1 MSAVTLFST
10 VPADWLRPQD
20 EIALKVAEIYGQ
32 LERCNTIHPV
42 AAVLGLAEPMG
53 FESTSPVTI
62 SGMDFSDALAFP
74 IRKSNGEV
82 MNLLFVS
89 DLGDGTVEEAYIPG
103 IAIKGG
109 YVPLGQMAGD
119 TLHIAID
126 LPSSLAIAQATAGP
140 VACAIYI
147 DNLADVATALHAKYP
162 DKEIIVCAGTATGPS
177 RAVAAHAASL
187 IGARLALAETSGT
200 FSDCY
205 REAGAEGVIR
215 SLEAA
220 EVPDT
225 LAPLVEEPN
234 PLDPPDPTRWP
245 GKVNANLTAQF
256 AVMLITR
263 YLVTDVHV
271 AVTMVLW
278 ALTSY
283 FADSIRVS
291 PLLAFVSPTKRCGKT
306 TALGLLKSLVC
317 RPYAASNL
325 TAATL
330 YRLPKRKPTLLADEI
345 EQYIR
350 SAGLATIINGG
361 HTRDAA
367 NIMRVENKRTESFS
381 TFFHKAIFGIKPD
394 IAGPMADRSIILW
407 LQRKG
412 DNEIVER
419 HVVSSNDVFAPVR
432 ACFAQLAHLHSDKVR
447 HAGRTPIKLGN
458 DRAEDNWEPLF
469 AVASLLGENWVEY
482 AKRAAKH
489 ISTRDVSGVAA
500 GLEELLWDIK
510 LAFESA
516 GVSRLSTERLIQLLT
531 ADPERPWGTFSQGRP
546 ITANALAKML
556 RPLGIRSTD
565 LRETRAPDQA
575 TASPSLKGYY
585 RASFDEAFRLYAPP
599 KPDDTDETDEP
610 A

>member
-1 MSAVTLFST
+1 MNAIDLFPTAPTGWARHQS
-10 VPADWLRPQD
+10 
-20 EIALKVAEIYGQ
+20 EIAPMVAEIHGQ
-32 LERCNTIHPV
+32 LERCKTVHPV
-42 AAVLGLAEPMG
+42 AAMLGMTEPVG
-53 FESTSPVTI
+53 FENAGSVTI
-62 SGMDFSDALAFP
+62 SGIDFSDALAFP
-74 IRKSNGEV
+74 IRKCDGEV
-82 MNLLFVS
+82 MNTLFVS

-103 IAIKGG
+103 VPIGGG
-109 YVPLGQMAGD
+109 YVSLGEVNGD
-119 TLHIAID
+119 TLHVAID
-126 LPSSLAIAQATAGP
+126 LPGALAIAQATAEP
-140 VACAIYI
+140 VACAIYT
-147 DNLADVATALHAKYP
+147 DNLADVTAALRAKYP
-162 DKEIIVCAGTATGPS
+162 DKEIIVCAGTSNGPS

-187 IGARLALAETSGT
+187 VGARLAIAETRGT
-200 FSDCY
+200 FLGCY
-205 REAGAEGVIR
+205 REAGTEGVIR
-215 SLEAA
+215 SLDAA

-225 LAPLVEEPN
+225 LDLLVEEPN
-234 PLDPPDPTRWP
+234 PLDPAAPTRWP
-245 GKVNANLTAQF
+245 GQVNANLTAQF

-263 YLVTDVHV
+263 YLVTDIHV

-283 FADSIRVS
+283 FSDSIRVS

-350 SAGLATIINGG
+350 SAGLAAIINGG

-367 NIMRVENKRTESFS
+367 SILRVENKRAESFN

-394 IAGPMADRSIILW
+394 MAGPMADRSIILW
-407 LQRKG
+407 LQRKD

-419 HVVSSNDVFAPVR
+419 HIVSSNDVFAPVR
-432 ACFAQLAHLHSDKVR
+432 ACFAQLAHLYADNVR
-447 HAGRTPIKLGN
+447 HAERTPVKLGN

-469 AVASLLGENWVEY
+469 AVATLLGENWVEY

-489 ISTRDVSGVAA
+489 ISARDVSEVAA

-516 GVSRLSTERLIQLLT
+516 GTSRLSTDRLIQLLT
-531 ADPERPWGTFSQGRP
+531 ADPEKPWATFSQGRP
-546 ITANALAKML
+546 ITANALAKMI
-556 RPLGIRSTD
+556 RPLGIRSRD
-565 LRETRAPDQA
+565 LRETRALDQA

-599 KPDDTDETDEP
+599 KPDNTDEANE
-610 A
+610 AA

>member
-1 MSAVTLFST
+1 MNAIDLFPT
-10 VPADWLRPQD
+10 TPADWLRHQR
-20 EIALKVAEIYGQ
+20 EIAQKVGEIHGQ
-32 LERCNTIHPV
+32 LERCKTVHPV
-42 AAVLGLAEPMG
+42 ATMLGMTEPVG
-53 FESTSPVTI
+53 FENAGPVTI
-62 SGMDFSDALAFP
+62 SGIDFSDALAFP
-74 IRKSNGEV
+74 IRKCGGEV
-82 MNLLFVS
+82 MNTLFVS
-89 DLGDGTVEEAYIPG
+89 DLGDGTVEETFIPG
-103 IAIKGG
+103 VPIGGG
-109 YVPLGQMAGD
+109 YVSLGEMNDD
-119 TLHIAID
+119 TLHVAID

-140 VACAIYI
+140 VACAIYT
-147 DNLADVATALHAKYP
+147 DNLADVAAALRAKYP
-162 DKEIIVCAGTATGPS
+162 NKEIIVCAGTSNGPS

-187 IGARLALAETSGT
+187 IGARLAMAETHGT
-200 FSDCY
+200 FSGCY
-205 REAGAEGVIR
+205 REAGTEGVIR

-225 LAPLVEEPN
+225 LDLLVEEPN
-234 PLDPPDPTRWP
+234 PLDPPSPTRWP
-245 GKVNANLTAQF
+245 GHVNANLTAQF

-263 YLVTDVHV
+263 YLVTDIHV

-283 FADSIRVS
+283 FSDSIRVS

-350 SAGLATIINGG
+350 STGLAAIINGG

-367 NIMRVENKRTESFS
+367 NIMRVENKKTESFS
-381 TFFHKAIFGIKPD
+381 TFFPKAIFGIKPD
-394 IAGPMADRSIILW
+394 MAGPMADRSIILW
-407 LQRKG
+407 LQRKD
-412 DNEIVER
+412 DNDIVER
-419 HVVSSNDVFAPVR
+419 HIVSSNDVFAPVR
-432 ACFAQLAHLHSDKVR
+432 ACFAQLAHLHADKVR
-447 HAGRTPIKLGN
+447 HAGRTPVKLGN

-489 ISTRDVSGVAA
+489 ISARDVSEVAA
-500 GLEELLWDIK
+500 GPEELLWDIK
-510 LAFESA
+510 LAFESTGA
-516 GVSRLSTERLIQLLT
+516 SRLSTERLIQLLT
-531 ADPERPWGTFSQGRP
+531 ADPEKPWGTFSQGRP

-585 RASFDEAFRLYAPP
+585 RTSFDEAFRLYAPP
-599 KPDDTDETDEP
+599 KPDGNDEANE
-610 A
+610 AA